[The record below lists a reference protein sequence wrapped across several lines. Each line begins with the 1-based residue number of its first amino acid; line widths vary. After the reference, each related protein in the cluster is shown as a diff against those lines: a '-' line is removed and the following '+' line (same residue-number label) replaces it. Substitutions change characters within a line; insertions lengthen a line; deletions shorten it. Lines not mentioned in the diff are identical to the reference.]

1 MQSNSRG
8 TGGTVGTSR
17 THEKKGETRVDV
29 RTVPSTIP
37 LCWGCLVLA
46 QARILPIWG
55 EFLKRGEKGEEKKEL
70 EIFQEG
76 RTHNQFQISSS
87 LFGTKFSL
95 GLVFLGLVHER
106 HYPVG
111 PSRHDARM
119 NN

>member
-1 MQSNSRG
+1 M
-8 TGGTVGTSR
+8 
-17 THEKKGETRVDV
+17 
-29 RTVPSTIP
+29 
-37 LCWGCLVLA
+37 
-46 QARILPIWG
+46 WG

>member
-1 MQSNSRG
+1 MAVLGLHFRSRAE
-8 TGGTVGTSR
+8 
-17 THEKKGETRVDV
+17 HTRGHRKDSKMV
-29 RTVPSTIP
+29 SSHM
-37 LCWGCLVLA
+37 
-46 QARILPIWG
+46 WG